1 MTTRII
7 SITPIRH
14 IQGVVEQL
22 ESIGELTIFDDPSL
36 SDLIEVVH
44 DYEVI
49 FTNPNKSKIYLDEKV
64 FKHSP
69 NLKVLCTA
77 STGTNHINK
86 NHLQNYS
93 IDLLS
98 LTEERSVIDKISSTA
113 EHALALT
120 MSAIRNIPSSFQT
133 VLQGEWNYEDHIGRQ
148 IDQLTIGVI
157 GYGRL
162 GKKYTNYIS
171 AMGAK
176 VLVFDP
182 YQEVNKA
189 GIEKVETLEKLFQ
202 LSDVISI
209 HVHVTDE
216 TVSMIN
222 KKLLDKAK
230 KDVLLINTSRGEIIN
245 EADLVNFLYSNPNAK
260 AAVDVISDEIIGKEK
275 SPLLNYSLDSSQ
287 VIITPHIGGMTQEAQ
302 QIAYNHAAEM
312 LRYYYNEIN
321 F

>member
-7 SITPIRH
+7 AITPIRH
-14 IQGVVEQL
+14 ILGVVKQL
-22 ESIGELTIFDDPSL
+22 ESIGELTIFDDPSPA
-36 SDLIEVVH
+36 DLIEVVH

-49 FTNPNKSKIYLDEKV
+49 FTNPNKSKIYLDEEV
-64 FKHSP
+64 FKYSP
-69 NLKVLCTA
+69 NLKVVCTA

-86 NHLQNYS
+86 VHLRNHS

-98 LTEERSVIDKISSTA
+98 LTEERSVIDRISSTA

-120 MSAIRNIPSSFQT
+120 MSAIRNIPSSFKT
-133 VLQGEWNYEDHIGRQ
+133 VLEGEWDYEDHIGRQ
-148 IDQLTIGVI
+148 VDQLTIGVI

-162 GKKYTNYIS
+162 GKKYTNYML
-171 AMGAK
+171 ALGAK

-182 YQEVNKA
+182 YQEVNMDE
-189 GIEKVETLEKLFQ
+189 IEKVETLDQLFQ
-202 LSDVISI
+202 LSDIISI

-216 TVSMIN
+216 TISMIN
-222 KKLLDKAK
+222 KKLLDRAK

-245 EADLVNFLYSNPNAK
+245 EDDLIDFLSSNPNAK
-260 AAVDVISDEIIGKEK
+260 AAVDVISNEITGKDK
-275 SPLLNYSLDSSQ
+275 SPLLSYSLNSNQ

-302 QIAYNHAAEM
+302 QIAYNHAAKM
-312 LRYYYNEIN
+312 LRLYYNKRN